1 MDRVDDR
8 ISSFLKECNISL
20 AQAIEM
26 MENYFSKPT
35 KEKTEEVDLMNLDF
49 WIGREHQ
56 HLYFLRTINLYL

>member
-8 ISSFLKECNISL
+8 ISSFLKECDISP

-26 MENYFSKPT
+26 MENYFSEPT

-49 WIGREHQ
+49 
-56 HLYFLRTINLYL
+56 